1 MADDIVDFEAMSF
14 GGDHAALSAEPFDPI
29 LMGGGGPSGPDRHGY
44 GPQQDLD
51 PDHGNSPTPH
61 RDGRDEEPMTPVH
74 DLDL

>member
-1 MADDIVDFEAMSF
+1 MSF
-14 GGDHAALSAEPFDPI
+14 GGNHAALSAEPFDPI

-51 PDHGNSPTPH
+51 PDLGNSPTPH